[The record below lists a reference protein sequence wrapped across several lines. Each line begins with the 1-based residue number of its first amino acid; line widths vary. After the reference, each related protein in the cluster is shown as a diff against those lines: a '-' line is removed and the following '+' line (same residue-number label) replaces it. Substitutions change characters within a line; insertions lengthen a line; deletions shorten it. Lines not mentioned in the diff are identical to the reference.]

1 MAVESDDLAIKD
13 CRPGTEFGRQAFRKR
28 RGMI

>member
-1 MAVESDDLAIKD
+1 MTVEGNDFAVQNR
-13 CRPGTEFGRQAFRKR
+13 RPGSEFGRQAFRKR